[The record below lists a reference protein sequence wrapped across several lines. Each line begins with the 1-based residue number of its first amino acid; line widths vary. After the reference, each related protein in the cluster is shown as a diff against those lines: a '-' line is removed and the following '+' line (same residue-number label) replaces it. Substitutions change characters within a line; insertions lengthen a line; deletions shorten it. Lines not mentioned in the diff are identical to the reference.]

1 MLGSGRTRLAWSA
14 GLREL
19 GHEVETVEADE
30 LLGPQKDEPRG
41 RRVRL
46 GWRGWRWLQT
56 HDLSRFDLIEFY
68 GAEFWPGTWRLAT
81 ARNGRRPLLVAHTD
95 GLELLASERLAAV
108 AAQAAPARPPA
119 WRGAACAL
127 MQRVEQLAFS
137 RSDGFVTGCELD
149 RQYLL
154 SHHIGNP
161 ARMEV
166 VPLGLSEE
174 YLDLPLRIEHENRVA
189 CLGSWIDRKG
199 LPALVGAMTPLLRS
213 RTTLGLDLFGV
224 DLTETDPLRDFPAD
238 VHAQIVIQP
247 KLPTAELIDRLSR
260 ARVFFFPSEYEG
272 FGLALAEAMA
282 CGCAAVTTPTGYG
295 AELRDG
301 EEAFLCA
308 FGDAPAMSSA
318 IARLLDDEPL
328 RARIAGTGH
337 ARVQGLR
344 WDSSVRKLENT
355 YLRWLDGWR
364 PAAHAA

>member
-30 LLGPQKDEPRG
+30 LLGAQKDESRG
-41 RRVRL
+41 RR
-46 GWRGWRWLQT
+46 
-56 HDLSRFDLIEFY
+56 
-68 GAEFWPGTWRLAT
+68 APGLARLAVVAD
-81 ARNGRRPLLVAHTD
+81 ARSVAVRPHRILRRGILAGHLAAGGGANGRRPLLVAHTD

-108 AAQAAPARPPA
+108 AAKAAPVRPPA

-154 SHHIGNP
+154 DHHIGNP

-166 VPLGLSEE
+166 VPLGLSAE
-174 YLDLPLRIEHENRVA
+174 YLDLPLRAEHENRVA

-199 LPALVGAMTPLLRS
+199 LPALVAAMTPLLRA
-213 RTTLGLDLFGV
+213 RPALGLDLFGV
-224 DLTETDPLRDFPAD
+224 DTTETDPLPDFPAD
-238 VHAQIVIQP
+238 VHAQIVVQP
-247 KLPTAELIDRLSR
+247 KLPTPELIDRLSR

-301 EEAFLCA
+301 EEALLCA

-318 IARLLDDEPL
+318 IARLLDDETL
-328 RARIAGTGH
+328 RARIAGAGH

-344 WDSSVRKLENT
+344 WESSVRKLENT

-364 PAAHAA
+364 SAARAA

>member
-30 LLGPQKDEPRG
+30 LLGAQKEEARG

-68 GAEFWPGTWRLAT
+68 GAEFWPGTWRLAA

-95 GLELLASERLAAV
+95 GLEMLASERLASV
-108 AAQAAPARPPA
+108 AAKSAPVRPPA

-127 MQRVEQLAFS
+127 MGRIEQLAFS

-154 SHHIGNP
+154 DHHIGNP

-166 VPLGLSEE
+166 VPLGLSAE
-174 YLDLPLRIEHENRVA
+174 YLDLPLRAEHANRVA

-199 LPALVGAMTPLLRS
+199 LPALIGAMVPLLRA
-213 RTTLGLDLFGV
+213 RPTLGLDLFGV
-224 DLTETDPLRDFPAD
+224 DTTENDPLPDFPAD
-238 VHAQIVIQP
+238 VRAQIIVQP
-247 KLPTAELIDRLSR
+247 KLPTRELIDRLAR

-282 CGCAAVTTPTGYG
+282 CGCAAVTTRTGYG
-295 AELRDG
+295 AELRDN
-301 EEAFLCA
+301 EEALLCG
-308 FGDAPAMSSA
+308 FGDVSAMSSA
-318 IARLLDDEPL
+318 IARLLDDDAL
-328 RARIAGTGH
+328 RARISGAGH

-344 WDSSVRKLENT
+344 WENSVRKLENT

-364 PAAHAA
+364 PAARAA